1 MAAER
6 DRPSNGSP
14 GSDDLTDL
22 PTLRQ
27 TREQSALKS
36 VAGIVSGVVAF
47 LISRRYPAVG
57 LFLVLMVACGALG
70 AFLGKR
76 FLKAPGGLHTT
87 LAWLTLIAWVFPF
100 FGALVVGA
108 VWGGQDPARP
118 VMRDRV
124 LMGVCAVLTVVNGI
138 LGTLGFGRP

>member
-1 MAAER
+1 MAAEPG
-6 DRPSNGSP
+6 RPSNGSQD
-14 GSDDLTDL
+14 SDDLAEL
-22 PTLRQ
+22 PTLRR

-47 LISRRYPAVG
+47 LVSRSYPAVG
-57 LFLVLMVACGALG
+57 LFFVLMAACGALG
-70 AFLGKR
+70 VFLGKR
-76 FLKAPGGLHTT
+76 FLTSRSRLHTT

-118 VMRDRV
+118 VIRDRV
-124 LMGVCAVLTVVNGI
+124 LMGVCALLTLVNGV